1 MWIAGRNLTVKNDE
15 GDTLFDDISFSFGTG
30 EFAMLATDDTQ
41 KAVTFSMLATG
52 RLRKYK
58 GIVSI
63 ISDDGAERKS
73 IFGLRDIRKMT
84 AVPFV
89 PVIGEPD
96 EFLKAWQVLKEEFL
110 FAGKSVSRRFALDYM
125 AGVIGGEAR
134 DMKSL
139 RVKDL
144 TIASRMKIFTG
155 LAAMRPGVKFIFV
168 TLPERY
174 GGLPDEW
181 VGTLKEAQTEDNAV
195 VLITTKLVAG
205 LLGEP
210 YYDLD
215 RGMELCGHA
224 GD

>member
-1 MWIAGRNLTVKNDE
+1 MWIEGKNLTVKNDE
-15 GDTLFDDISFSFGTG
+15 GDILFDDISFSFGTG
-30 EFAMLATDDTQ
+30 EFAILATDDTQ
-41 KAVTFSMLATG
+41 KAVAFSMLATG
-52 RLRKYK
+52 RLRKYE
-58 GIVSI
+58 GTVSI
-63 ISDDGAERKS
+63 ISDDGAERGS

-110 FAGKSVSRRFALDYM
+110 FTGRAVSREYALDYM
-125 AGVIGGEAR
+125 AGVIGVEAG
-134 DMKSL
+134 DLKSL

-144 TIASRMKIFTG
+144 TISSRVKMFTG

-181 VGTLKEAQTEDNAV
+181 FHTIRETQTEDNAV
-195 VLITTKLVAG
+195 ILITTKLVAE
-205 LLGEP
+205 LLGES

-215 RGMELCGHA
+215 RGMELCG
-224 GD
+224 